1 MAWGATPQA
10 MRTAA
15 AQKAVGAPKAAQ
27 PRFLNKGSGKMETA
41 AKMKAFKAPTKQMPR
56 ANPHPNHPG
65 QSQAAHAGPVNPETK
80 SLLELN
86 PAQIAQRG
94 THMAQLQQ
102 KAEIAP
108 LQGQAKELSGTEA
121 AAQARFKALGEA
133 QSTNLQG
140 IGQQA
145 ENSAKT
151 NENRAAELALQTGKS
166 VETAGQAEAGQL
178 GGYVS
183 PELKAQMLAAG
194 QRASET
200 TGATQGLAAQS
211 GQNEVNYMANLR
223 ASAAA
228 KVTEGSRQI
237 AAPYGKSLAENAA
250 KQRES
255 IAKTAPNAAKYQQ
268 ELGKE
273 AFNQKATQLGLGLKN
288 SELGLKTGK
297 LGVEK
302 QNAATGAF
310 KAKTGAQ
317 TAAEKLGLEG
327 RKQSFGEWA
336 TKEKV
341 AISQLSATDKARYDE
356 AQIRVKEAAAQG
368 KTPSPKEGRSYESKL
383 STAESIAKGILGNV
397 NQGRGN
403 AALQAKAREELRAK
417 GASSDVIAAAMNLA
431 VYHRLST
438 ADQAAALSYGMTEDM
453 RKEWFRKAP
462 RGKK

>member
-1 MAWGATPQA
+1 MWGAGIQA
-10 MRTAA
+10 QRSAA
-15 AQKAVGAPKAAQ
+15 AGKAVGAPKGMQKQAKANL
-27 PRFLNKGSGKMETA
+27 PRPQM
-41 AKMKAFKAPTKQMPR
+41 APTKQMPR

-65 QSQAAHAGPVNPETK
+65 QNQHAHAGPPVNPESR

-102 KAEIAP
+102 KAELSP

-140 IGQQA
+140 ISQQA
-145 ENSAKT
+145 ETSAKT
-151 NENRAAELALQTGKS
+151 SENRAADLALQTAKS
-166 VETAGQAEAGQL
+166 IESSGQAEAGQL

-200 TGATQGLAAQS
+200 TGAGQSLAAQS
-211 GQNEVNYMANLR
+211 GQNEANYLQNLR

-237 AAPYGKSLAENAA
+237 AAPYGKALAENAG
-250 KQRES
+250 KQRET

-273 AFNQKATQLGLGLKN
+273 AFNQKATQLGLGIKN

-302 QNAATGAF
+302 QNASTNAF
-310 KAKTGAQ
+310 KARTGAQ
-317 TAAEKLGLEG
+317 TAAAKLGLEG
-327 RKQSFGEWA
+327 RKLGFNEWA

-341 AISQLSATDKARYDE
+341 AISKLSAADKAIYDR
-356 AQIRVKEAAAQG
+356 AQIKVKENAAQG
-368 KTPSPKEGRSYESKL
+368 KTASPKEGRKYMDRINGSV
-383 STAESIAKGILGNV
+383 AVIRAALGGT
-397 NQGRGN
+397 NQGRGTHTSQEEIRAKLREKGISDDVIS
-403 AALQAKAREELRAK
+403 AAL
-417 GASSDVIAAAMNLA
+417 NLA
-431 VYHRLST
+431 VYNRLST
-438 ADQAAALSYGMTEDM
+438 ADQAAAIANGLTPNL
-453 RKEWFRKAP
+453 RPQWFRK
-462 RGKK
+462 K

>member
-1 MAWGATPQA
+1 MWGGGVQA
-10 MRTAA
+10 QRAA
-15 AQKAVGAPKAAQ
+15 AAGKAVGAPKGMQKQGKANL
-27 PRFLNKGSGKMETA
+27 PRPQKT
-41 AKMKAFKAPTKQMPR
+41 PTKQMPR

-65 QSQAAHAGPVNPETK
+65 QNQHAHAGPPVNPESR

-86 PAQIAQRG
+86 PQQIAQRG

-102 KAEIAP
+102 KAELSP
-108 LQGQAKELSGTEA
+108 LQNQSKELSGTEA

-140 IGQQA
+140 ISQQA
-145 ENSAKT
+145 ETSAKT
-151 NENRAAELALQTGKS
+151 SENRAADLALKTGKS
-166 VETAGQAEAGQL
+166 IESSGQAEAGQL

-183 PELKAQMLAAG
+183 PELKSQMLAAG

-200 TGATQGLAAQS
+200 TGAGQSLAQQS

-237 AAPYGKSLAENAA
+237 AAPYGKALAENAG
-250 KQRES
+250 KQRET

-273 AFNQKATQLGLGLKN
+273 AFNQKATQLGLGIKN

-302 QNAATGAF
+302 QNATTKLF
-310 KAKTGAQ
+310 DVKTKAQ
-317 TAAEKLGLEG
+317 STAAKLGLEG
-327 RKQSFGEWA
+327 RKLGFNEWS
-336 TKEKV
+336 TREKV
-341 AISQLSATDKARYDE
+341 AISKLSATDQARYHE
-356 AQIRVKEAAAQG
+356 AQVRSKEKPAN
-368 KTPSPKEGRSYESKL
+368 PKEGRKYMGEL
-383 STAESIAKGILGNV
+383 AKGLQLVKGVIGSKNE
-397 NQGRGN
+397 GRGDASSQ
-403 AALQAKAREELRAK
+403 AAARKALAEK
-417 GASSDVIAAAMNLA
+417 GASSDQIAAILNLA

-438 ADQAAALSYGMTEDM
+438 ADQATAISYGLTPNL
-453 RKEWFRKAP
+453 RPEWFV
-462 RGKK
+462 KK

>member
-1 MAWGATPQA
+1 MSWGVSSPA
-10 MRTAA
+10 MRAA
-15 AQKAVGAPKAAQ
+15 AVGKAAAPKGVQKQAKPTM
-27 PRFLNKGSGKMETA
+27 PRPQKTA
-41 AKMKAFKAPTKQMPR
+41 TKQMPR

-65 QSQAAHAGPVNPETK
+65 QNQHAHAGPPVNPESR

-94 THMAQLQQ
+94 SHMAQLQQ
-102 KAEIAP
+102 KAELSP

-140 IGQQA
+140 ISQQA
-145 ENSAKT
+145 ETSAKT
-151 NENRAAELALQTGKS
+151 SENRAADLALKTGKS
-166 VETAGQAEAGQL
+166 IESSGQAEAGQL

-200 TGATQGLAAQS
+200 SGAGQSLAAQS
-211 GQNEVNYMANLR
+211 GQNEVNYLANLR

-228 KVTEGSRQI
+228 RVTEGSRQI
-237 AAPYGKSLAENAA
+237 AAPYGKALAENAG
-250 KQRES
+250 KQRET

-273 AFNQKATQLGLGLKN
+273 AFNQKATQLGLGIKN
-288 SELGLKTGK
+288 SELGLKSGK
-297 LGVEK
+297 LNIEG
-302 QNAATGAF
+302 QNARTKAF
-310 KAKTGAQ
+310 DVSSKAQ
-317 TAAEKLGLEG
+317 STAAKLGLEG
-327 RKQSFGEWA
+327 RKLSFNEWA

-341 AISQLSATDKARYDE
+341 AISKMSASDQARYHE
-356 AQIRVKEAAAQG
+356 AQVRAKESGTTANPAA
-368 KTPSPKEGRSYESKL
+368 GRKYMGE
-383 STAESIAKGILGNV
+383 IAKGLALVKGVIGAH

-403 AALQAKAREELRAK
+403 AESQAAARKALAEK
-417 GASSDVIAAAMNLA
+417 GATADQIAAILNLA

-438 ADQAAALSYGMTEDM
+438 ADQAAAISYGLTPNL
-453 RKEWFRKAP
+453 RPEWFRK
-462 RGKK
+462 K